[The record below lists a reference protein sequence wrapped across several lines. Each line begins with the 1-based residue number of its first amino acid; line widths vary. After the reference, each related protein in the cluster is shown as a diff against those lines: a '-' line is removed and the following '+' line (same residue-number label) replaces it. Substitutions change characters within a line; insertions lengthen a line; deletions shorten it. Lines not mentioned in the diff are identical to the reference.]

1 MAETQAEQTN
11 NGGQTTDQQ
20 TTTQQAQQTTDQQT
34 ADQKTADQK
43 TDQQTADQQT
53 ADQKTADQKT
63 DDQTKQGA
71 PEKYEFK
78 PMEGQ
83 EFDPEFIKVY
93 SDVAKELDLPQD
105 KAQALIDKISPVLE
119 QRQMAKIEE
128 VRNGWAEASKTDKEF
143 GGDKLEANLGIA
155 KAALDQFG
163 TPELKELLN
172 ASGIGNHPEVI
183 RYFYKVG
190 KATSADTFVG
200 GRQEGKGIP
209 KTFNEQAAR
218 LYPNQ

>member
-1 MAETQAEQTN
+1 MPETNATPDPN
-11 NGGQTTDQQ
+11 AAPIPNAAPDPNATPDPNAAPAPNGAPDPNATPDPN
-20 TTTQQAQQTTDQQT
+20 AAPDPNKP
-34 ADQKTADQK
+34 A
-43 TDQQTADQQT
+43 
-53 ADQKTADQKT
+53 
-63 DDQTKQGA
+63 GA
-71 PEKYEFK
+71 PEAYDFK
-78 PMEGQ
+78 PLEGQ
-83 EFDPEFIKVY
+83 QFDPEFIKVY

-128 VRNGWAEASKTDKEF
+128 VRTGWMEASKIDKEF

-200 GRQEGKGIP
+200 GRKEGKGVP
-209 KTFNEQAAR
+209 QNFNEQAAR